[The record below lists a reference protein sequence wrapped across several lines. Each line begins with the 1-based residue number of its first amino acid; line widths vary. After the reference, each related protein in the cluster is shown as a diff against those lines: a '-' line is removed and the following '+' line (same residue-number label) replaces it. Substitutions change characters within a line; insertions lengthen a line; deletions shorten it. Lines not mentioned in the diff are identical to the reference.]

1 MARMLPQELDAMKQD
16 PELYFAGLS
25 TEVSAAQQPGG
36 NDGSTSAPARHQA
49 CQAQVYHAQARPAS
63 GRAAA
68 GGAATAERLQ
78 LQQLQQLQ
86 PSAATAA
93 GAAAAAASSNVR
105 LSVGSHTGSLGSDQS
120 VDFDEEDV
128 DFEAQGLSSGA

>member
-1 MARMLPQELDAMKQD
+1 MACMLPQELDAVKQD

-25 TEVSAAQQPGG
+25 TGVPAAQQPGG
-36 NDGSTSAPARHQA
+36 DGGSTSAPARHQS
-49 CQAQVYHAQARPAS
+49 CQAQGYQAQARPAS
-63 GRAAA
+63 GGRVAAA
-68 GGAATAERLQ
+68 GAAG
-78 LQQLQQLQ
+78 
-86 PSAATAA
+86 AA

-105 LSVGSHTGSLGSDQS
+105 LSVGSHAGSLGSDQS

>member
-1 MARMLPQELDAMKQD
+1 MKQD

-25 TEVSAAQQPGG
+25 TGVSAAQQQGG
-36 NDGSTSAPARHQA
+36 NDGSTGAPARHQA
-49 CQAQVYHAQARPAS
+49 CQAQVYQAQARPAS

-68 GGAATAERLQ
+68 GGAATAERVQLLQ
-78 LQQLQQLQ
+78 LQPLQ

-93 GAAAAAASSNVR
+93 GAAASSNVR

-128 DFEAQGLSSGA
+128 DFEAQGLSSSA

>member
-1 MARMLPQELDAMKQD
+1 MLPQELDAMKQD

-25 TEVSAAQQPGG
+25 SEVLEAKQGG
-36 NDGSTSAPARHQA
+36 NNGSTRAPSRHQA
-49 CQAQVYHAQARPAS
+49 CQEQVYQAQARPAS

-68 GGAATAERLQ
+68 GGAATAERVQLLQ
-78 LQQLQQLQ
+78 LQPLQ

>member
-1 MARMLPQELDAMKQD
+1 MKQD

-36 NDGSTSAPARHQA
+36 NDGSTSAPARHLA

-68 GGAATAERLQ
+68 GGGAATTERLQ